1 MYERFTK
8 RFIEIFVLCFIVIGA
23 AKLLWDIIPTLIKI
37 LAIILIVVGVISIFK
52 NKN

>member
-8 RFIEIFVLCFIVIGA
+8 RFIEIFVLCFIIIGF
-23 AKLLWDIIPTLIKI
+23 AKFLWDITPLIIKI
-37 LAIILIVVGVISIFK
+37 LAIILIVTGFISILK